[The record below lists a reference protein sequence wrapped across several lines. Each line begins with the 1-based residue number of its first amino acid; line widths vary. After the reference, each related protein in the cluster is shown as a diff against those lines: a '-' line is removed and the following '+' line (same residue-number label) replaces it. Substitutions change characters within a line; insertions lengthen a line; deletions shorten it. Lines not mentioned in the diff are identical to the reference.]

1 MVEIE
6 KIEKPE
12 ELSALS
18 TDATSTKHENP
29 LDSDLKHSEL
39 DEECTKHAEGES
51 EENKANIYIQTGEA
65 LTPEDSEKTI
75 QRIKNLFEVDEESN

>member
-12 ELSALS
+12 ELSAVS

-29 LDSDLKHSEL
+29 SDSDLKHSEL
-39 DEECTKHAEGES
+39 DEEC
-51 EENKANIYIQTGEA
+51 I
-65 LTPEDSEKTI
+65 KTC
-75 QRIKNLFEVDEESN
+75 